1 MTRSQQCAVVDA
13 HTFSKPHGDALK
25 ITKET
30 RRKNMNCDCRTY
42 RFRRSNSDDPNAKVV
57 VVGPI
62 TIWFSYV
69 TPVAFRVEGRAKIVR
84 RNDWSTTTGAHLNA
98 IDGDHAKRIK
108 GEDFMIQLRG
118 AIDRLCFPQE
128 ISTETPPL
136 ILADWLED
144 RGLSDVAATIREK
157 YKGT

>member
-1 MTRSQQCAVVDA
+1 
-13 HTFSKPHGDALK
+13 
-25 ITKET
+25 
-30 RRKNMNCDCRTY
+30 
-42 RFRRSNSDDPNAKVV
+42 
-57 VVGPI
+57 
-62 TIWFSYV
+62 
-69 TPVAFRVEGRAKIVR
+69 
-84 RNDWSTTTGAHLNA
+84 
-98 IDGDHAKRIK
+98 
-108 GEDFMIQLRG
+108 MIQLRG